1 VDPTWA
7 NGLISAAHQVAGSV
21 KTLVQ
26 AANSSVE
33 GKSQQ
38 EALVASSHQVAQATA
53 HLVAASKAKSDIH
66 SKATTRL
73 GVAAKDVA
81 TSTSQLV
88 EAAAKAAR
96 WEEEAAEKEDKVDF
110 ESATGKVKEM
120 EIQMKILKLDAD
132 LDRERRVLAR
142 MRQDRYRKAQ
152 VNK

>member
-1 VDPTWA
+1 VDPAWA

-21 KTLVQ
+21 KSLVT

-33 GKSQQ
+33 GKAQQ
-38 EALVASSHQVAQATA
+38 EALVATSHQVAQATA
-53 HLVAASKAKSDIH
+53 HLVAASKAKSDPL
-66 SKATTRL
+66 SKSIFRL

-81 TSTSQLV
+81 NSTSQLV

-110 ESATGKVKEM
+110 DSATGKVKEM
-120 EIQMKILKLDAD
+120 EFQMKILKLESD
-132 LDRERRVLAR
+132 LEKERRVLAR

-152 VNK
+152 VKK